1 MEVHEPPSTYAEYNL
16 LPADAPRYEIL
27 RGVGYLTPAPGTRHQ
42 MISANLEQLLYQY
55 VRGHGL
61 GSVYH
66 APLDVVLSE
75 TDVVQPDVIYIARE
89 RYGIIKSRGIFGV
102 PDMVIEI
109 LSPASMQRDCQQK
122 LALYT
127 RSGISEYWIVGEENR
142 SVDIWT
148 SAETAL
154 DTRRVATGETLIQS
168 QVMPGL
174 QVSPAQLFAG
184 IDEIPL

>member
-1 MEVHEPPSTYAEYNL
+1 VEVHEPPSTYAEYNL

-148 SAETAL
+148 SGESPL
-154 DTRRVATGETLIQS
+154 DQRHVVMGEMQIQS
-168 QVMPGL
+168 QILPGFSITL
-174 QVSPAQLFAG
+174 AQLFDG
-184 IDEIPL
+184 IDEIPQ